1 MSEQERKDG
10 IDWPN
15 MNEFTWDMKGYIQ
28 EVGFLSEDMQIT
40 KRIANNIFQLDPP
53 PPELGEEAKDN
64 DYILETLRRKDLKWF
79 SYFLH
84 KYEPRLNAYI
94 RKTLAGDDALR
105 YDPEQFLDI
114 KMSCVLTMLRLLPAY
129 DMDRGAAFT
138 TFIHDEVRDAIREYQ
153 RGNES
158 WSFSSLSQYKKI
170 RTAAWMQRNLQNAA
184 EAFAQKENVSLA
196 TAKQFLAESKA
207 VHNRDSLYVKTEE
220 GNETLE
226 EIQEGVSYDYIEI
239 LLHGIHAKAVRNAF
253 YWLSAQ
259 EQHYL
264 EARNVICMECGRAEP
279 LSDRPTFDELGE
291 TFELKTANG
300 AEKAY
305 RRAVEHLALLM
316 AEDNA
321 IRVVT
326 IRRKSVTKYK
336 KKIAVA
342 AYEYQAD
349 GDGEWGE
356 IHFDFE
362 AEKAEVTYVAEL
374 DTTRSHVYAQKA
386 IEVIFDAV
394 KTELPK
400 EKLVAFPR
408 Y

>member
-1 MSEQERKDG
+1 M
-10 IDWPN
+10 
-15 MNEFTWDMKGYIQ
+15 
-28 EVGFLSEDMQIT
+28 
-40 KRIANNIFQLDPP
+40 
-53 PPELGEEAKDN
+53 
-64 DYILETLRRKDLKWF
+64 
-79 SYFLH
+79 
-84 KYEPRLNAYI
+84 NAYI
-94 RKTLAGDDALR
+94 RKTLVGDAALR

-196 TAKQFLAESKA
+196 TAKQFLAEAKA
-207 VHNRDSLYVKTEE
+207 VHNRESLYVKNEE

-253 YWLSAQ
+253 YRLSAQ

-316 AEDNA
+316 VEDNA

-326 IRRKSVTKYK
+326 IRRKSVTKHK
-336 KKIAVA
+336 KKIAAA

-386 IEVIFDAV
+386 IDVIFEAV